1 MNQHSRQHHVIDAIF
16 PIAIFFVFTASLLI
30 VLLLAARIYSKTT
43 IESDKHFTDRT
54 AFAYVMEKV
63 RQNDTDGALSV
74 QTIDGTDCLTLT
86 TSTDTGTT
94 ITYIYVNDGA
104 LRELHVREGINV
116 SLTDGSEISELE
128 SMSISEVSPN
138 LYEILMTATDGT
150 SMKLTMAERSG
161 S

>member
-43 IESDKHFTDRT
+43 IDSDKHFTDRT

-74 QTIDGTDCLTLT
+74 QTIDGTRLPY
-86 TSTDTGTT
+86 
-94 ITYIYVNDGA
+94 TYNFNRYRYN
-104 LRELHVREGINV
+104 HY
-116 SLTDGSEISELE
+116 
-128 SMSISEVSPN
+128 
-138 LYEILMTATDGT
+138 LYLCE
-150 SMKLTMAERSG
+150 
-161 S
+161 